1 MLATELRAHLRVR
14 SDAHALLH
22 LPSGKTLPA
31 VVSDISIGGAYLIRG
46 GSPPFAPLAVGEL
59 IDIQLDLAPREFP
72 LLVEAEVIRCE
83 ADGPGLAVRFNVYD
97 DIAPGFMDFVTTEA
111 MAAGVDVAALGT
123 PLQQLQGGPNTQ
135 LNTQFSAS
143 LGDQTKGTA
152 LRNSSVIC
160 ESNDGDWVG
169 MLSRHVPG

>member
-46 GSPPFAPLAVGEL
+46 GSPPFAPLAVGDL

-97 DIAPGFMDFVTTEA
+97 DIAPGFMDFMTTEA

-123 PLQQLQGGPNTQ
+123 PLLMRRRPTSHRTLHFWLIRAAPIAALAAIWWG
-135 LNTQFSAS
+135 LRIVIDW
-143 LGDQTKGTA
+143 LGA
-152 LRNSSVIC
+152 VL
-160 ESNDGDWVG
+160 
-169 MLSRHVPG
+169 